1 MARRNKL
8 RCSVRV
14 SGAFLLLVA
23 CGNGGAHEA
32 GEDAIRGEPR
42 VRAPGILAV
51 TEGARALVPEARP
64 EPSADIRSPR
74 DECEPGQRVDCSY
87 LLPPR
92 RDGSHFP
99 TVVGLCKRGND
110 KIWRKVCEGTP
121 IVVVFGSERVQF
133 TRPQGNFAIGGFA
146 RTEWVSARTPWLA
159 RDLDD
164 SGCIEDQRELFGV
177 APGDAFKNGFE
188 KLALLDAN
196 GDGFVDVQDPGFAG
210 LFLWADKDQN
220 RVCDQAEVRTLRST
234 GILGLSVRPMNA
246 APSTRAESYEGET
259 TAFEFTIPGRRRN
272 PKTRWTIPGRLVD
285 VYLTALH

>member
-1 MARRNKL
+1 
-8 RCSVRV
+8 VRV

-133 TRPQGNFAIGGFA
+133 TRPKGNFAIGGFA
-146 RTEWVSARTPWLA
+146 RTEWVPARTPWLA
-159 RDLDD
+159 RDLDG

-177 APGDAFKNGFE
+177 TPGDAFKNGFE
-188 KLALLDAN
+188 KLALLDTN
-196 GDGFVDVQDPGFAG
+196 GDGFVDVQDPGFES
-210 LFLWADKDQN
+210 LLLWADADQN
-220 RVCDQAEVRTLRST
+220 RVCDRAEMRTVSSAGVDR
-234 GILGLSVRPMNA
+234 LSVRPA
-246 APSTRAESYEGET
+246 ALAQRMGTGSYEGET
-259 TAFEFTIPGRRRN
+259 TAFMFPRPGQRLRE
-272 PKTRWTIPGRLVD
+272 KKVAYIPGRLVD